1 MSVQQPIQE
10 HIRVI
15 ILDPSQ
21 ETISE
26 LQHIQV
32 TTLETSQGIILGS
45 MQELLPIRAHTLET
59 SQETTLD
66 TIQVLETIQA
76 IMPAILVERI
86 QATSLVQQ

>member
-1 MSVQQPIQE
+1 MQG
-10 HIRVI
+10 HNRVI

-26 LQHIQV
+26 LKHIQV
-32 TTLETSQGIILGS
+32 TTLDTSQGIILGS
-45 MQELLPIRAHTLET
+45 MQELQHIQVTILDP